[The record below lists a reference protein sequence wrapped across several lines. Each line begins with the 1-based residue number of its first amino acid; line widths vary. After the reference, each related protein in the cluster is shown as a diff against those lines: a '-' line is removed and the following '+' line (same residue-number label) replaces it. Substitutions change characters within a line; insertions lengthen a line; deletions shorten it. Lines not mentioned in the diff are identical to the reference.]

1 MRLAFCS
8 LTLFYPL
15 FSILSLQAAA
25 DAVLFAEGLSGVE
38 EVLSEVEDLLLEDSL
53 LEDSLALLLLSPS
66 PFADFSALL
75 PLRP

>member
-1 MRLAFCS
+1 
-8 LTLFYPL
+8 
-15 FSILSLQAAA
+15 
-25 DAVLFAEGLSGVE
+25 VLFAEGLSVVE
-38 EVLSEVEDLLLEDSL
+38 EVLSEAEDALLEDAL